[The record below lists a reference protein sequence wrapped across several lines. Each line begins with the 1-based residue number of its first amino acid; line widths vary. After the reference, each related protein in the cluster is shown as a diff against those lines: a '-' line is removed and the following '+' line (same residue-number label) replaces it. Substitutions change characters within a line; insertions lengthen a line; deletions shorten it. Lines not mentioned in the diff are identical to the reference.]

1 MSVRLAEIV
10 EDIGGAA
17 LALSGGVDSM
27 TLAVFTAR
35 RLGSGRVTMMH
46 AVSAAV
52 PEEATARVKAWAVR
66 ESWRLQLIDAGEFAD
81 ESYRA
86 NPVNR
91 CFFCKG
97 HLYGTIAQRT
107 TGTILSSTNT
117 DDLGEYRPDLEAAM
131 DKWAVRSLARSL
143 GLGHLCGFRCPASG
157 GGHPVS
163 APLSSGQGGGARHEP
178 SGACGAESRMGED
191 VHPRVDVAGDR
202 RGIVMGGG
210 KIARRPPGSF
220 SDGLFRSGHL
230 PVRQWRIRCDKTL
243 CLEVAPQRRGGGQ
256 AAARRWSVRRG

>member
-81 ESYRA
+81 ENYRA

-107 TGTILSSTNT
+107 TGTILSGTNT
-117 DDLGEYRPDLEAAM
+117 DDLGEYRPGLEAAREKSVRHPFVEAGM
-131 DKWAVRSLARSL
+131 DKRAVRSLARSL
-143 GLGHLCGFRCPASG
+143 GLGDLCGFRCPASG
-157 GGHPVS
+157 SGHPVS
-163 APLSSGQGGGARHEP
+163 APRSPGQG
-178 SGACGAESRMGED
+178 
-191 VHPRVDVAGDR
+191 
-202 RGIVMGGG
+202 
-210 KIARRPPGSF
+210 
-220 SDGLFRSGHL
+220 
-230 PVRQWRIRCDKTL
+230 
-243 CLEVAPQRRGGGQ
+243 
-256 AAARRWSVRRG
+256 